1 MPPKMESPRAVVL
14 NEFAGRW
21 NYANPPEMFVNASG
35 VAAWALALKGDYW
48 GGNPPP
54 PSELGSYDLVV
65 ANLFPTH
72 IASYARLAASRPKGV
87 KWVSLIE
94 GSGEL
99 YYDAVPGLKEALDH
113 SDLVISI
120 NRHTTPLIQAL
131 TTTPVHYLGI
141 PYPVEAMRAKR
152 VPIAERRR
160 EVLLCPRSLRTPSI
174 EVVKRCGLTVRAYAP
189 KVSRKVSNVPKYIR
203 EGRYSKDIE
212 IRKLEA
218 LLPEGSIVGYEK
230 YDAPYFADTAGC
242 LLWVNL
248 DPRYTWGRF
257 VLDAAALG
265 IPIVS
270 TESTGHGSVLFPKT
284 TVKDAFQV
292 GESVEIARRLIQ
304 DEQFYRET
312 AEFADA
318 HIEPFSYVAM
328 ARALVALL

>member
-1 MPPKMESPRAVVL
+1 MPAKMESPRAVVL

-21 NYANPPEMFVNASG
+21 NYADPPEMFVNASG

-48 GGNPPP
+48 GGNAPS
-54 PSELGSYDLVV
+54 PSELGAYELVV

-72 IASYARLAASRPKGV
+72 IAAYARLAAARPRGV

-99 YYDAVPGLKEALDH
+99 YYDEVPGLREALDH

-131 TTTPVHYLGI
+131 TSTPVHYHGI
-141 PYPVEAMRAKR
+141 PYPVEAMRARR
-152 VPIAERRR
+152 VPLSARRP

-212 IRKLEA
+212 VRKLEA
-218 LLPEGSIVGYEK
+218 LLPQGSIVGYEK
-230 YDAPYFADTAGC
+230 YDAPYFAETAGC

-248 DPRYTWGRF
+248 DPRFTWGRF

-270 TESTGHGSVLFPKT
+270 TESTGHGSLLFPKT

-292 GESVEIARRLIQ
+292 KDAIDIAQRLVE
-304 DEQFYRET
+304 DGSFYEET
-312 AEFADA
+312 VAWADA
-318 HIEPFSYVAM
+318 HIQPFGYEASAQ
-328 ARALVALL
+328 ALLAML